1 MRARSLAAALLLGF
15 SLVGGCGSDDPF
27 TADMKM
33 ICSAGGGHDELPP
46 EMRKIAAMQKIAENV
61 KTAEA
66 ARLVAAVV
74 QAAPSERAELLQP
87 ALAKAGLKRCPTL
100 ER

>member
-1 MRARSLAAALLLGF
+1 MIARALAAVLLLG
-15 SLVGGCGSDDPF
+15 LVGGCGSDDPF

-33 ICSAGGGHDELPP
+33 ICSAGGGRDDLPP
-46 EMRKIAAMQKIAENV
+46 EMRKLAAMKQIAENV

-66 ARLVAAVV
+66 ARLVAEVM
-74 QAAPSERAELLQP
+74 QAAPSERDELLRP